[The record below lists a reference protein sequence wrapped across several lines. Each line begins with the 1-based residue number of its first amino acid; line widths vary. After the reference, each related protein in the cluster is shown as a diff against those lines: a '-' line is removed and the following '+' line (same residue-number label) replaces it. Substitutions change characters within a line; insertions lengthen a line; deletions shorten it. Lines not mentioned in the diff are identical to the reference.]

1 MDTPELLEVAAHGV
15 TAVLGIWL
23 GLTVATRSGAP
34 PARVFALVAI
44 ALALW
49 SSSVIVGRLSTSL
62 EATTVAR
69 RVEELAIMLA
79 IPAVAHLSLVIAS
92 EGRPSRAK
100 WVLVALAYALNI
112 AFALPTLAD
121 PTVSPP
127 RLAGAGSREAAF
139 AWTWVVIRLA
149 PLVLG
154 AAWLVQAPRVQ
165 SGSAR
170 RQQLAAALATVVAGA
185 VGAAMRVTPGISEN
199 DAWIGV
205 SLVMTAIVLAAY
217 AVFSAG
223 IFFGPAVAGRA
234 FRTSVLGGLALL
246 VLVLVLLGLD
256 ALGRAFTGLD
266 LPLLPVLAL
275 VVAIAI
281 YEPVAARVRP
291 VLAEGGVGAARA
303 RVLQALGQSV
313 LTARPAEAGVAPAL
327 QRLARALDVDGLS
340 IVRPDGATI
349 ALEGNE
355 PAVGTVRPIPLVA
368 DGRVL
373 GELRVGRPAS
383 GLPLS
388 EHDEELLRLSAAY
401 VAAALRT
408 GIREDEQAS
417 SLAGLAEERAAV
429 DAQASTLHA
438 AIVEHADAP
447 RPLRVHALGP
457 LRVERGGLPVE
468 RWGGDKAG
476 NRQAQ
481 GLFAFLFDRG
491 ERGVLKEEALELIW
505 PDVDLT
511 RADLAFHRTMV
522 GLRQTLDPGASG
534 RTGRAIR
541 FHNGRYRLGHDV
553 VGWSDVSVFLA
564 RLDDARSAPTPAARL
579 ACLEEA
585 RALYRGE
592 YLDDCPFYGDSVHV
606 DERRTLLNGRWVDL
620 LISLGESY
628 EAAGDRAS
636 AGAAF
641 REAAM
646 ASPDGCPPADAGL
659 ARLGL
664 QLPRQRAEI

>member
-1 MDTPELLEVAAHGV
+1 MDTPELLEVAAHFI

-34 PARVFALVAI
+34 PARVFAVVAI

-62 EATTVAR
+62 EAMTVAR
-69 RVEELAIMLA
+69 RVEELAVMVA
-79 IPAVAHLSLVIAS
+79 IPAVAHLSLVIAA
-92 EGRPSRAK
+92 EGRPSRGQRA
-100 WVLVALAYALNI
+100 LVGLAYALNV
-112 AFALPTLAD
+112 AFAVPTLSD

-127 RLAGAGSREAAF
+127 RLAGAGTGEALF
-139 AWTWVVIRLA
+139 AWGWVLVRLA

-154 AAWLVQAPRVQ
+154 AGWLVVAAR
-165 SGSAR
+165 SEAGAAR
-170 RQQLAAALATVVAGA
+170 RAQLAAALATVAAGT
-185 VGAAMRVTPGISEN
+185 VGAALRVTPGISESE
-199 DAWIGV
+199 AWIGV
-205 SLVMTAIVLAAY
+205 SLVTVAIVLATY

-234 FRTSVLGGLALL
+234 FRTSILGGVALL
-246 VLVLVLLGLD
+246 GLVLLLLAVD
-256 ALGRAFTGLD
+256 AVGRSFTGLD
-266 LPLLPVLAL
+266 VPLLPVLAL

-281 YEPVAARVRP
+281 YEPVAGRMRP
-291 VLAEGGVGAARA
+291 VLAEGGISAARA
-303 RVLQALGQSV
+303 RLLRALAQPT

-327 QRLARALDVDGLS
+327 ERLARALDVDGLS
-340 IVRPDGATI
+340 IVRPDGTRV
-349 ALEGNE
+349 ALEGVE

-388 EHDEELLRLSAAY
+388 DHDEELLRLSAAY
-401 VAAALRT
+401 VASALRT
-408 GIREDEQAS
+408 GMREDEQAA

-429 DAQASTLHA
+429 DAQATSLHT
-438 AIVEHADAP
+438 AIVEHADTP
-447 RPLRVHALGP
+447 RPLRVQALGP
-457 LRVERGGLPVE
+457 LRVDRAGTPIE

-476 NRQAQ
+476 SRQAQ

-491 ERGVLKEEALELIW
+491 ERGVLKEEVLELIW
-505 PDVDLT
+505 PDSDLPK
-511 RADLAFHRTMV
+511 ADLAFHRTMV
-522 GLRQTLDPGASG
+522 GLRGTLDPGASG

-541 FHNGRYRLGHDV
+541 FQNDRYRLGPDV
-553 VGWSDVSVFLA
+553 IGWSDVEAFLA
-564 RLDDARSAPTPAARL
+564 RLDEARRAPGPAERL

-585 RALYRGE
+585 RSLYRGE
-592 YLDDCPFYGDSVHV
+592 YLDDCPFYGDSVYV
-606 DERRTLLNGRWVDL
+606 DERRTLLQGRWIDL
-620 LISLGESY
+620 LLSLGETY
-628 EAAGDRAS
+628 ETMGDRAS

-664 QLPRQRAEI
+664 VAPRPRSEA

>member
-1 MDTPELLEVAAHGV
+1 METPELLEVAAHGV

-23 GLTVATRSGAP
+23 GLTVLTRAGAP

-44 ALALW
+44 ALATW

-69 RVEELAIMLA
+69 RVEELAVMLA
-79 IPAVAHLSLVIAS
+79 IPAVAHLSLLIAS
-92 EGRPSRAK
+92 EGRPTRRQWA
-100 WVLVALAYALNI
+100 LVALAYALNI
-112 AFALPTLAD
+112 AFAVPTLAD
-121 PTVSPP
+121 PAVSPP
-127 RLAGAGSREAAF
+127 RLVGAGRGEAVF
-139 AWTWVVIRLA
+139 AWAWVFVRLA

-154 AAWLVQAPRVQ
+154 AIWLVQA
-165 SGSAR
+165 AR
-170 RQQLAAALATVVAGA
+170 IEGGTTRRRQLAAALATVVAGG
-185 VGAAMRVTPGISEN
+185 VGAALRVTPGISEH

-205 SLVMTAIVLAAY
+205 SLVSFAIVLAAY

-223 IFFGPAVAGRA
+223 IFFGPTVAGRA

-246 VLVLVLLGLD
+246 ALVLVLLGLD
-256 ALGRAFTGLD
+256 ALGRSFTGLD

-275 VVAIAI
+275 VVVIAI
-281 YEPVAARVRP
+281 YEPVAVRMRSL
-291 VLAEGGVGAARA
+291 LAEGGVGAARA
-303 RVLQALGQSV
+303 RVLQALGQPA
-313 LTARPAEAGVAPAL
+313 LTARAADAGVAPAL
-327 QRLARALDVDGLS
+327 QRLGRALDVDGLS
-340 IVRPDGATI
+340 VVRPDGTTV
-349 ALEGNE
+349 ALEGIE
-355 PAVGTVRPIPLVA
+355 PVVGTVRPIPLVA
-368 DGRVL
+368 DGRTL

-401 VAAALRT
+401 VASALRT

-417 SLAGLAEERAAV
+417 SLASLAEERAAV

-447 RPLRVHALGP
+447 RPLRVQALGP
-457 LRVERGGLPVE
+457 LRVERGGVPIE

-491 ERGVLKEEALELIW
+491 ERGVMKEEVLELIW
-505 PDVDLT
+505 PDIDLAK
-511 RADLAFHRTMV
+511 ADLAFHRTMV

-541 FHNGRYRLGHDV
+541 FQNNRYRLGPDV

-564 RLDDARSAPTPAARL
+564 RLDDARTAATTADRI

-592 YLDDCPFYGDSVHV
+592 YLDDCPFYGDSVYV
-606 DERRTLLNGRWVDL
+606 DERRTLLSGRWVDL
-620 LISLGESY
+620 LLALGESY
-628 EAAGDRAS
+628 ESVGDRAS

-646 ASPDGCPPADAGL
+646 ASPEGCPPADAGL
-659 ARLGL
+659 ERLGL
-664 QLPRQRAEI
+664 PTPRQRAGV